1 MTPWVGRDP
10 NRIRP
15 PSSELIRRTSSRDT
29 TRLGPS
35 PYGEPL
41 PPPYIS
47 SDEAWH
53 RYLCTW
59 RNSNLAIRR
68 GAPPHV
74 AATDDYRQKFLN
86 RFSFGGALALSIDL
100 TPSLSGLY
108 GPMAAG

>member
-15 PSSELIRRTSSRDT
+15 PYSELIRRTWSRDT

-35 PYGEPL
+35 PFGEPCPPTVV

-53 RYLCTW
+53 WYLCTL
-59 RNSNLAIRR
+59 RNRRDVSNFQLSDPS
-68 GAPPHV
+68 GAPPHA

-86 RFSFGGALALSIDL
+86 RSGAS
-100 TPSLSGLY
+100 SV
-108 GPMAAG
+108 